1 MIDAAG
7 ALKPVSVGAGM
18 DRCKGSD
25 DGVSGPPVSGNI
37 ACLDDCNGSNTVA
50 GSATCT
56 ARAQAPAWVRGQ
68 ARAVEMM
75 AVRAVEMT
83 AVRAAS
89 KRVMDVEVVVMSV
102 GQVLVWMSSSEG
114 VVLVRAMSV
123 EA

>member
-1 MIDAAG
+1 M
-7 ALKPVSVGAGM
+7 
-18 DRCKGSD
+18 
-25 DGVSGPPVSGNI
+25 
-37 ACLDDCNGSNTVA
+37 TV
-50 GSATCT
+50 
-56 ARAQAPAWVRGQ
+56 

-83 AVRAAS
+83 AVRAVS

-123 EA
+123 KE